1 MNEAKELILKRN
13 PSDATGGLFHT
24 KPISFEKLSIKA
36 RSKMLRALDLLV
48 DGSLVETAFPIQT
61 YDGYVESDMRRDLL
75 KLVWIN
81 GYRTE
86 PPLLSFL
93 HGSGM
98 KMGAIAMSR
107 SLDSHDIVAVGAT
120 DFELEQAINA
130 LIRARGGIAVA
141 CMDNVALIRR
151 PTVALDD
158 AEKAKALQDYAEI
171 ERKVKQLQTPL
182 PDLLD
187 RLLAVGSYDL
197 PQLAARLFV

>member
-1 MNEAKELILKRN
+1 MNEAKGLILQRN
-13 PSDATGGLFHT
+13 PSDSTGGSVHT

-36 RSKMLRALDLLV
+36 RCKMLRALDLLV

-130 LIRARGGIAVA
+130 LIRAKGGIAIA

>member
-1 MNEAKELILKRN
+1 MNEAKELILQRN
-13 PSDATGGLFHT
+13 PSDSTGGLFHT

-93 HGSGM
+93 HGAGL
-98 KMGAIAMSR
+98 KMGAVAMSR
-107 SLDSHDIVAVGAT
+107 ALDSHDLIAIGAT

-130 LIRARGGIAVA
+130 LIRAKGGIAVA
-141 CMDNVALIRR
+141 CLDSVKLIWR
-151 PTVALDD
+151 PAAALDP
-158 AEKAKALQDYAEI
+158 AEEEEALQGYVEI
-171 ERKVKQLQTPL
+171 ERMVKQLQTPL

-187 RLLAVGSYDL
+187 RMLAVGGYDL
-197 PQLAARLFV
+197 PNLAARLFV

>member
-1 MNEAKELILKRN
+1 MNEAKELILQRN
-13 PSDATGGLFHT
+13 PSDSTGGLFHT

-130 LIRARGGIAVA
+130 LIRAKGGIAVA
-141 CMDNVALIRR
+141 CLDSVKLIRR
-151 PTVALDD
+151 PTAAFDPAEEEEALRG
-158 AEKAKALQDYAEI
+158 YAEI

>member
-1 MNEAKELILKRN
+1 MNEAKALIIQQN
-13 PSDATGGLFHT
+13 PSDLTGGLFHT
-24 KPISFEKLSIKA
+24 KAITFEKLSVKA
-36 RSKMLRALDLLV
+36 RSKAMQVLELCA
-48 DGSLVETAFPIQT
+48 DGSLEETVYPVKT
-61 YDGYVESDMRRDLL
+61 YDGYIESDLQRDLL

-98 KMGAIAMSR
+98 KTGAIAMSR
-107 SLDSHDIVAVGAT
+107 ALDSHDLIAVGAT

-130 LIRARGGIAVA
+130 LIRAKGGIAVA
-141 CMDNVALIRR
+141 CMDSVALIRR
-151 PTVALDD
+151 PIVALDE
-158 AEKAKALQDYAEI
+158 AAKAKALQGYAEI

-187 RLLAVGSYDL
+187 RLLTVGGYDL
-197 PQLAARLFV
+197 PNLAARMFV